1 MYTMQSAY
9 DTIRSHFMQEGAALG
24 FVPVATLDSSGGD
37 KMLGVCRYVGPDGR
51 RCAVG
56 VLLPNDYVTTPIEGA
71 GIVDDSV
78 WDEIVALE
86 ILDFEGEER
95 EYRDFLRCAQN
106 AHDTVAQNGGGAL
119 HFVMRL
125 DTVALEAGLD
135 VPTVG
140 DPRFD
145 DVLARVDAL
154 DDTRSLA
161 SLEVSA

>member
-24 FVPVATLDSSGGD
+24 FVPVATLAQDGGD

-56 VLLPNDYVTTPIEGA
+56 VLLPNDYVTSPIEGA

-86 ILDFEGEER
+86 ILDTSEDETRF
-95 EYRDFLRCAQN
+95 RDFLRSVQN
-106 AHDTVAQNGGGAL
+106 AHDTVAQHGGGPL
-119 HFVMRL
+119 HFIMRL
-125 DTVALEAGLD
+125 DTVALDAHLD

-140 DPRFD
+140 DPGFD
-145 DVLARVDAL
+145 EVLARLERESGVA
-154 DDTRSLA
+154 
-161 SLEVSA
+161 LEVVA